1 MKTLSFVIS
10 IWNFWRWGIDVP
22 HGETSRLARDEESRL
37 APQLTQLFAKEQKF
51 LNHVYYIES
60 FNSDFD
66 FFPLDC
72 HAALGIA
79 DGTIPDDKMFASS
92 ILSVNDKAH
101 LGRLNFG
108 GAWSAAVNDVNQYL
122 GIDLGEDFTVTGI
135 ETQGS
140 SDKATWVTKYTLQYK
155 TASDHSSYYT
165 EIMQGQERMKVDSVN
180 GYLSIIMIIYTTQPA
195 RCDESIQL
203 GSMISLIGT
212 RAIVGRTFSF
222 FPSKCWPQ
230 H

>member
-1 MKTLSFVIS
+1 M
-10 IWNFWRWGIDVP
+10 
-22 HGETSRLARDEESRL
+22 
-37 APQLTQLFAKEQKF
+37 
-51 LNHVYYIES
+51 YYIES

-92 ILSVNDKAH
+92 ISSENDKAH
-101 LGRLNFG
+101 LGRLNLR
-108 GAWSAAVNDVNQYL
+108 GAWSAAVNDLNQYL

-140 SDKATWVTKYTLQYK
+140 SDKATWVTKYTLQYRA
-155 TASDHSSYYT
+155 ASDDHPSYHT
-165 EIMQGQERMKVDSVN
+165 EIMQGQEQMKVNSLN

-195 RCDESIQL
+195 RRDDTTWVNDIINANALWPVEL
-203 GSMISLIGT
+203 
-212 RAIVGRTFSF
+212 
-222 FPSKCWPQ
+222 FPSFLPMLAAKLGKLIMRLKKKKLHNNTGRKKGKNRGKQTQVKCLAT
-230 H
+230 

>member
-1 MKTLSFVIS
+1 
-10 IWNFWRWGIDVP
+10 
-22 HGETSRLARDEESRL
+22 
-37 APQLTQLFAKEQKF
+37 
-51 LNHVYYIES
+51 
-60 FNSDFD
+60 
-66 FFPLDC
+66 
-72 HAALGIA
+72 
-79 DGTIPDDKMFASS
+79 MFASS

-108 GAWSAAVNDVNQYL
+108 GAWSAAVNDVNQSL

-135 ETQGS
+135 ATQGS
-140 SDKATWVTKYTLQYK
+140 NDKATWVTKYTLQYK
-155 TASDHSSYYT
+155 TASDHPSYYT
-165 EIMQGQERMKVDSVN
+165 EIMQGQERMKVNSVN

-222 FPSKCWPQ
+222 FPSKYWPQ
-230 H
+230 HWTNWSWDEKKTLLNNIGRKKGKNRGKQTQVKCLAIWLWLMTVY